1 MGINKQKTKKTND
14 DPEGNLIL
22 KAATRRI
29 TVKKKKKKEGKGYFI
44 SAKNMGEIPGMK
56 EK

>member
-1 MGINKQKTKKTND
+1 MGNKQTKKTND

-22 KAATRRI
+22 KSGDTANYS
-29 TVKKKKKKEGKGYFI
+29 KKKKEGKQYLI
-44 SAKNMGEIPGMK
+44 SAKNMGEILGMK